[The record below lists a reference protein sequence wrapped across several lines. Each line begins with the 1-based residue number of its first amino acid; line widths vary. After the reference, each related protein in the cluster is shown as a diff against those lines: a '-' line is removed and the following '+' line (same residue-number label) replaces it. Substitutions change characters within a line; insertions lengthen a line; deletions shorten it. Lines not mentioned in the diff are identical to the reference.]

1 MNLVPQSLC
10 HRATI
15 ELLRYRS
22 KAKITRL
29 LSAFRDPRRQL
40 LSLVAVILGFIWL
53 SQAIASMLFR
63 QSADRGDLL
72 VWIPLALLV
81 YSLWHVIKTV
91 SKKPV
96 EPFEWT
102 PAEDEYLRAAPITR
116 TQLITYRLT
125 SIFSAAVL
133 KALCFSLIMIP
144 DLQIWLLGFSGMLLG
159 LVFVD
164 LLRVAFEL
172 FFCGLSK
179 LSQMICRILVIGSL
193 IGVVGTTLLQ
203 SLYSP
208 TAAAEIASP
217 GALLFFKEFVLD
229 LFGLARTT
237 IGQSLMLPFRS
248 FSELILTERFN
259 LQTPV
264 VALASYALVGGLA
277 SSIYFIDRWMLSR
290 RKIREK
296 NDYHRGL
303 SKSSQVAYKQDQK
316 SRKVGVPIRLNG
328 FGSILWRQLL
338 GAYHYRMTLA
348 ISLGMPILLC
358 CIPLFAKHSPLMMLI
373 NVVGGVVFYSFLLLP
388 SALML
393 DFRRDISRMAVLK
406 SLPITPLAMTLGQLA
421 APVLICSMFQWI
433 VLLISFLVGSILG
446 WQAVLAAV
454 LLVPVN
460 VLIFAIENF
469 IFMMAPYR
477 HNQEGIDVFLRTILT
492 FTAKGIFFGIAMA
505 VTIAWALASK
515 ALGEILANSLPSAG
529 PIIFG
534 TGIWLFTCLVT
545 SGFVYGLIRIYD
557 RFDPSQDLPAT
568 G

>member
-1 MNLVPQSLC
+1 MNLVPQSIC
-10 HRATI
+10 HRSTI

-22 KAKITRL
+22 KAKIARL

-40 LSLVAVILGFIWL
+40 LSLVAVILGFVWL
-53 SQAIASMLFR
+53 SQAIASMLLR
-63 QSADRGDLL
+63 QSADRTSLMA
-72 VWIPLALLV
+72 WIQLGLLV
-81 YSLWHVIKTV
+81 YSLWHVIKIV

-116 TQLITYRLT
+116 TQLISYRLT

-144 DLQIWLLGFSGMLLG
+144 DLKIWLLGFVGMLLG

-164 LLRVAFEL
+164 LFRVAFEL
-172 FFCGLSK
+172 FFFGLSK
-179 LSQMICRILVIGSL
+179 TGQMIGRVLVIGSL
-193 IGVVGTTLLQ
+193 VGVVGWTLVRC
-203 SLYSP
+203 LYSP

-217 GALLFFKEFVLD
+217 GALLFFKGFVLD
-229 LFGLARTT
+229 LFGLATT
-237 IGQSLMLPFRS
+237 PVGSALMALFSPFS
-248 FSELILTERFN
+248 QLILTERLSLHTLFF
-259 LQTPV
+259 
-264 VALASYALVGGLA
+264 ALTSFGLVGGLA
-277 SSIYFIDRWMLSR
+277 SSIYFIDGWMLKR
-290 RKIREK
+290 RKVREK
-296 NDYHRGL
+296 QDYERGL
-303 SKSSQVAYKQDQK
+303 STTSQLAAKN
-316 SRKVGVPIRLNG
+316 RKTSHRVGVPMRLNG

-348 ISLGMPILLC
+348 ISLGLPVLLC
-358 CIPLFAKHSPLMMLI
+358 CLPLFAKHSPLSLLI
-373 NVVGGVVFYSFLLLP
+373 NVVGSVVFYSFLLLP

-421 APVLICSMFQWI
+421 APVLICSMFQWV
-433 VLLISFLVGSILG
+433 VLLIAFWVSPIVA
-446 WQAVLAAV
+446 WQAILAGV

-477 HNQEGIDVFLRTILT
+477 HNQEGVDVFLRTILT
-492 FTAKGIFFGIAMA
+492 FTAKGILFGIALA
-505 VTIAWALASK
+505 VTIGWALASK
-515 ALGEILANSLPSAG
+515 SLGQNLAAFPWAG
-529 PIIFG
+529 PVIFG
-534 TGIWLFTCLVT
+534 IGIWLFTCLVS
-545 SGFVYGLIRIYD
+545 SGFVYGLVRIYD

>member
-1 MNLVPQSLC
+1 MNLVPQSIC
-10 HRATI
+10 HRSTI

-22 KAKITRL
+22 KAKIARL

-40 LSLVAVILGFIWL
+40 LSLVAVILGFVWL
-53 SQAIASMLFR
+53 SQAIASMLLR
-63 QSADRGDLL
+63 QSADRTSLMA
-72 VWIPLALLV
+72 WIQLGLLV
-81 YSLWHVIKTV
+81 YSLWHVIKIV

-116 TQLITYRLT
+116 TQLISYRLT

-144 DLQIWLLGFSGMLLG
+144 DLKIWLLGFVGMLLG

-164 LLRVAFEL
+164 LFRVAFEL
-172 FFCGLSK
+172 FFFGLSK
-179 LSQMICRILVIGSL
+179 LGQMIGRILVIGSL
-193 IGVVGTTLLQ
+193 VGVVGWTLIQ
-203 SLYSP
+203 CLYSP

-217 GALLFFKEFVLD
+217 GALLFFKGFVLD
-229 LFGLARTT
+229 LFGLATT
-237 IGQSLMLPFRS
+237 PVGSALMALFSPFS
-248 FSELILTERFN
+248 QLILTERLSLHTLFF
-259 LQTPV
+259 
-264 VALASYALVGGLA
+264 ALTSFGLVGGLA
-277 SSIYFIDRWMLSR
+277 SSIYFIDGWMLKR
-290 RKIREK
+290 RKVREK
-296 NDYHRGL
+296 QDYERGL
-303 SKSSQVAYKQDQK
+303 STTSQLAAKNTK
-316 SRKVGVPIRLNG
+316 TSHRVGVPMRLNG

-348 ISLGMPILLC
+348 ISLGLPVLLC
-358 CIPLFAKHSPLMMLI
+358 CLPLFAKHSPLSLLI
-373 NVVGGVVFYSFLLLP
+373 NVVGSVVFYSFLLLP

-421 APVLICSMFQWI
+421 APVLICSMFQWV
-433 VLLISFLVGSILG
+433 VLLIAFWVSPIVA
-446 WQAVLAAV
+446 WQAILAGV

-477 HNQEGIDVFLRTILT
+477 HNQEGVDVFLRTILT
-492 FTAKGIFFGIAMA
+492 FTAKGILFGIALA
-505 VTIAWALASK
+505 VTIGWALASK
-515 ALGEILANSLPSAG
+515 SLGQNLAAFPWAG
-529 PIIFG
+529 PVIFG
-534 TGIWLFTCLVT
+534 IGIWLFTCLVS
-545 SGFVYGLIRIYD
+545 SGFVYGLVRIYD